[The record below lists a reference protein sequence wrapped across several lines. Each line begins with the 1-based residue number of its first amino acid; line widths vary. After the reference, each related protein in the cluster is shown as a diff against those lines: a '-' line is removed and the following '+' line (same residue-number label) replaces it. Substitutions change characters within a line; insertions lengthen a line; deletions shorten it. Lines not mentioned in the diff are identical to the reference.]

1 MKSRFTRVTLV
12 LLVLILCAGVVFVGC
27 KKKET
32 GSIKIG
38 VGGAHTGDLASYGIP
53 TVKAAELVVEEVNA
67 AGGVLGRQIEL
78 VVEDDQCKEEVAS
91 NTASKLVGEG
101 VVAVIGHICSGA
113 TESALSIYKD
123 SEVVCVSPSATKV
136 ELTLSGNYPNFFRS
150 IAHDEMQ
157 AALNVDFAMNTL
169 GLKSF
174 AIMHDKGAYGKGF
187 AEYCREKVEAA
198 GGSVVMFEGVD
209 PGKPDYT
216 AVIAKVDNSGAEAL
230 IWGGYHPE
238 ASKIV
243 AQMRNKGIDIPFL
256 SDDGVKDDTFIDVAG
271 EFAEG
276 VYATGPQ
283 DTTANPLAKKAIDA
297 HMEKYGEEPGA
308 FFLNAYAATMA
319 VINAI
324 EKAGTTDYEAVAQAL
339 RDEFVDTPL
348 GKISFDDKGD
358 VEGFGFSVFQVK
370 NGAYVELK

>member
-1 MKSRFTRVTLV
+1 MKKRIGKITFFATL
-12 LLVLILCAGVVFVGC
+12 LLITAGLVFAGGTQE
-27 KKKET
+27 K
-32 GSIKIG
+32 GPIKIG
-38 VGGAHTGDLASYGIP
+38 VGGVHSTDLASYGIP
-53 TVKAAELVVEEVNA
+53 TVKAAELVVEKVNA
-67 AGGVLGRQIEL
+67 NGGVLGRQIEL
-78 VVEDDQCKEEVAS
+78 VVEDDQCKEEIAS

-113 TESALSIYKD
+113 TEAALSIYKD
-123 SEVVCVSPSATKV
+123 SDIVTISPSATKV
-136 ELTLSGNYPNFFRS
+136 SLTLSGNYPNFFRS

-169 GLKSF
+169 GIKKF
-174 AIMHDKGAYGKGF
+174 AVMHDKGAYGKGF
-187 AEYCREKVEAA
+187 AEYCQQKIEA
-198 GGSVVMFEGVD
+198 GGGEVVVFEGVD

-243 AQMRNKGIDIPFL
+243 TQMRNKGIDIPFL

-271 EFAEG
+271 EYAEG

-283 DTTANPLAKKAIDA
+283 DTTSNPLAQKAIQEHVD
-297 HMEKYGEEPGA
+297 KFGEEPGA
-308 FFLNAYAATMA
+308 FYLNAYAATMA

-324 EKAGTTDYEAVAQAL
+324 EKAGTTEYAAVAEAL

-348 GKISFDDKGD
+348 GSISFDEKGD
-358 VEGFGFSVFQVK
+358 VEGFGFSMYQVQ
-370 NGAYVELK
+370 NGSYVELK